1 MISIFAGWAIALKE
15 DVQTTLSTQHTEKK
29 WGKGQEE
36 LKRWNFHAS

>member
-15 DVQTTLSTQHTEKK
+15 DVKTTLRTQDTEKK